1 MSTDPSPRPFHFEVG
16 MYRPPSEGGSFSLL
30 LRVTR
35 NCPWNR
41 CAFCHLYKDER
52 FERRSVEEILADID
66 AVAALRD
73 RVESISERL
82 GYGGELNRHVITEL
96 LQSEPEIGLGS
107 GVDIVIN
114 WLAAGAR
121 TVFLQDGD
129 SIALRGDRLIRVL
142 RHLRETFPTIERI
155 TSYARAKTLY
165 KKDLD
170 ELSEV
175 RQAGLDRLH
184 VGLESGDDEVL
195 ERVAKG
201 VTGEQ
206 QVIAGRTALDAGFEL
221 SAYWMPGLGGRERW
235 RGHAEN
241 TARVLNAIDPHYARS
256 RPFYPVPGTPI
267 LDQIERGELHLLDP
281 YEHLLEVRTTVERLE
296 LTGRVCFDHAANY
309 WRGRT
314 GATLLKV
321 DYEGYKLPE
330 EKELLL
336 ELLDEGLEVLGGPR
350 EAL

>member
-1 MSTDPSPRPFHFEVG
+1 

-129 SIALRGDRLIRVL
+129 SIALRGDRLVEVL
-142 RHLRETFPTIERI
+142 RHLRDTFPTIERI

-170 ELSEV
+170 ELREI
-175 RQAGLDRLH
+175 REAGLNRVH

-206 QVIAGRTALDAGFEL
+206 QIAAGRKALDAGFEL
-221 SAYWMPGLGGRERW
+221 SEYWMPGLGGRERW
-235 RGHAEN
+235 RQHAEN

-267 LDQIERGELHLLDP
+267 LDQIERGELHLLGP

-314 GATLLKV
+314 GSTLLAV

-330 EKELLL
+330 EKDRLLQL
-336 ELLDEGLEVLGGPR
+336 IDQGLEVLHTS
-350 EAL
+350 